1 MNEENKPIKQAV
13 ALSYDEQKNSAPKV
27 VAKGSGEIAKEI
39 VEIAKENNIPIQEDP
54 TLVQMLSELEINQ
67 TIPEEL
73 YEVVAEIFAFIYKVE
88 KQFDD
93 KL

>member
-88 KQFDD
+88 KQLDD

>member
-1 MNEENKPIKQAV
+1 MNEENKPIKQTV